1 MLIARSGL
9 AYTPFDVITGIPLSD
24 EGYDNV
30 YRYNSGPLNVRNPLL
45 MVDGV
50 AEEQCDGNRKT
61 NMLCREIGDNK
72 RYLENAVLPRPGI
85 YDVRDE
91 LFVNMRNR
99 WYRYPYNSH
108 TDNIDGVYSKDN
120 DFYTVPGGYAELRA
134 GSTAAIQVN
143 MPSMGLNY
151 STGSKADIAIYD
163 ISGRCLQTTSLPVS
177 GNTFSADV
185 AMPAAPAG
193 MYLVT
198 VSGTG
203 LLEHFKVLKR

>member
-1 MLIARSGL
+1 MSTCATVGAAILTTA
-9 AYTPFDVITGIPLSD
+9 
-24 EGYDNV
+24 
-30 YRYNSGPLNVRNPLL
+30 
-45 MVDGV
+45 
-50 AEEQCDGNRKT
+50 
-61 NMLCREIGDNK
+61 
-72 RYLENAVLPRPGI
+72 
-85 YDVRDE
+85 
-91 LFVNMRNR
+91 
-99 WYRYPYNSH
+99 
-108 TDNIDGVYSKDN
+108 KDN

-198 VSGTG
+198 VNGTG